1 MTRPLYIYFI
11 SQNRSH
17 SAGPVIAIISNHT
30 VLPVRGR
37 SLHGIVDILHIVMSQ
52 YEAGLSEELLTSIHV

>member
-17 SAGPVIAIISNHT
+17 SAGPVSL
-30 VLPVRGR
+30 VLNNEDVFDE
-37 SLHGIVDILHIVMSQ
+37 LELEI
-52 YEAGLSEELLTSIHV
+52 ELSVESRNK